1 MVIMAHIYNIAIAM
15 AVLFGITGLIIS
27 NVGPE
32 AFAQTLETA
41 NKQMDEAMKALD
53 SGDNAAAEGYMTEA
67 DKTLPEG
74 QAKFH
79 LGEAMKALQA
89 GDVQGAKM
97 HLEAAQ
103 NSP

>member
-1 MVIMAHIYNIAIAM
+1 MAQVYNIAIAM
-15 AVLFGITGLIIS
+15 AVLIAVNGLMMS
-27 NVGPE
+27 YVGPI
-32 AFAQTLETA
+32 ASAQETA

-79 LGEAMKALQA
+79 LGEAIKALQA

-97 HLEAAQ
+97 HLQAAQ
-103 NSP
+103 TSL

>member
-1 MVIMAHIYNIAIAM
+1 MMTLMTRTFKISIAM
-15 AVLFGITGLIIS
+15 VVLFGVSGLIIS
-27 NVGPE
+27 NVGLI
-32 AFAQTLETA
+32 ASAQETA
-41 NKQMDEAMKALD
+41 NKQLDEAMKALD

-89 GDVQGAKM
+89 GDDQGAM
-97 HLEAAQ
+97 THLQAAQ
-103 NSP
+103 DSL

>member
-1 MVIMAHIYNIAIAM
+1 MVLMAQIYNIAIAV
-15 AVLFGITGLIIS
+15 AVLFGVTGLIIS

-32 AFAQTLETA
+32 TFAQTQETA

-67 DKTLPEG
+67 DNTLPEG

-79 LGEAMKALQA
+79 LGEALKALQA
-89 GDVQGAKM
+89 GDVPGAKM

-103 NSP
+103 SSL

>member
-1 MVIMAHIYNIAIAM
+1 MVLMAQIYNIAIAV
-15 AVLFGITGLIIS
+15 AVLFGVTGLIIS
-27 NVGPE
+27 HVGPE
-32 AFAQTLETA
+32 TFAQETA

-74 QAKFH
+74 QVKFH
-79 LGEAMKALQA
+79 LSEAIKALQA
-89 GDVQGAKM
+89 GDVPGAKT

>member
-1 MVIMAHIYNIAIAM
+1 MVLMAQIYKIAIAM
-15 AVLFGITGLIIS
+15 AVLFAVSGLMIS
-27 NVGPE
+27 NVGPV
-32 AFAQTLETA
+32 ASAQETA

-67 DKTLPEG
+67 DNTLPEG

-79 LGEAMKALQA
+79 LGEAIKSLQA

-97 HLEAAQ
+97 HLQAAQ
-103 NSP
+103 DSL

>member
-1 MVIMAHIYNIAIAM
+1 MVLMAQIYNIAIAV
-15 AVLFGITGLIIS
+15 AVLFGVTGLIIS

-32 AFAQTLETA
+32 TFAQETA

-79 LGEAMKALQA
+79 LSEAIKALQA
-89 GDVQGAKM
+89 GDVPGAKM

-103 NSP
+103 NSL

>member
-1 MVIMAHIYNIAIAM
+1 MVIMAQIYNIAISM

>member
-1 MVIMAHIYNIAIAM
+1 MAQIYNISIAV
-15 AVLFGITGLIIS
+15 AVLFGVTGLIIS
-27 NVGPE
+27 NVDPV
-32 AFAQTLETA
+32 AFAQTQETA

-79 LGEAMKALQA
+79 LGEAIKALQA
-89 GDVQGAKM
+89 GDVPGAKM

-103 NSP
+103 NSL

>member
-1 MVIMAHIYNIAIAM
+1 MVIMALIYNIAISM

-79 LGEAMKALQA
+79 LGEAIKALQA

>member
-1 MVIMAHIYNIAIAM
+1 MVLMAQIYNIAIAV
-15 AVLFGITGLIIS
+15 AVLFGVTGLIIS

-32 AFAQTLETA
+32 TFAQTQETA

-79 LGEAMKALQA
+79 LGEALKALQA
-89 GDVQGAKM
+89 GDVPGAKM

-103 NSP
+103 SSL